1 MTCPDWNRLVARR
14 DGADEPETEW
24 LAAVEHLDA
33 CPRCERTAL
42 AADPALVFRRLGPL
56 ELDPAAEKAEVESV
70 RRAVA
75 AMRTGRRLER
85 FSQAGAHARH
95 WRRYAAAAVLAAAAL
110 SLGVDRRED
119 GPGRLASGAAAAR
132 GALGSLGSK
141 TAGVLSGEPSQ
152 PSATAGSTGAIVP
165 ASVVTPAV
173 PPPYSTYGEAD
184 GAMEGLNRPKA
195 RVYQLH
201 GRHLQVVMIVDEKLD
216 V

>member
-1 MTCPDWNRLVARR
+1 MSCPDWNRLVALR
-14 DGADEPETEW
+14 DGAPRFAEGSEGAEIDW
-24 LAAVEHLDA
+24 LSAVEHLDS
-33 CPRCERTAL
+33 CPSCERAAL
-42 AADPALVFRRLGPL
+42 AADPTLVFRRLGPL
-56 ELDPAAEKAEVESV
+56 DLSPAEESAEIESV

-85 FSQAGAHARH
+85 ASHAASSGRH

-110 SLGVDRRED
+110 SLGVEPH
-119 GPGRLASGAAAAR
+119 PGGAALGSTALGSAALSGLAR
-132 GALGSLGSK
+132 RPTPAIGALG
-141 TAGVLSGEPSQ
+141 
-152 PSATAGSTGAIVP
+152 AILP
-165 ASVVTPAV
+165 AAVVTPAAAY
-173 PPPYSTYGEAD
+173 PTYGEAGEAD

>member
-1 MTCPDWNRLVARR
+1 MTCPDWNRMVAGR
-14 DGADEPETEW
+14 DGADEPGTDW
-24 LAAVEHLDA
+24 LAAVEHLDS
-33 CPRCERTAL
+33 CPHCERAAL
-42 AADPALVFRRLGPL
+42 AADPTLVFRRLGPL
-56 ELDPAAEKAEVESV
+56 ELDPAAEKAEVEAV

-85 FSQAGAHARH
+85 FSQAGGHARH

-110 SLGVDRRED
+110 SLGVDRREE
-119 GPGRLASGAAAAR
+119 GPGRQ
-132 GALGSLGSK
+132 
-141 TAGVLSGEPSQ
+141 PSQ

-165 ASVVTPAV
+165 ASVVAAPAV

>member
-1 MTCPDWNRLVARR
+1 LGRSCPS
-14 DGADEPETEW
+14 
-24 LAAVEHLDA
+24 
-33 CPRCERTAL
+33 CERAAL
-42 AADPALVFRRLGPL
+42 AADPTLVFRRLGPL
-56 ELDPAAEKAEVESV
+56 DLSPAEESAEIESV

-85 FSQAGAHARH
+85 ASHAASSGRH

-110 SLGVDRRED
+110 SLGVDHR
-119 GPGRLASGAAAAR
+119 PGGAGAALGSAALGSAVLSGLAHQPTPAIGALGTILPAAAVTPAAAAY
-132 GALGSLGSK
+132 
-141 TAGVLSGEPSQ
+141 P
-152 PSATAGSTGAIVP
+152 
-165 ASVVTPAV
+165 
-173 PPPYSTYGEAD
+173 TYGEAD

>member
-1 MTCPDWNRLVARR
+1 MSCPDWNRLVALR
-14 DGADEPETEW
+14 DGAPRFAEGSEGAEIDW
-24 LAAVEHLDA
+24 LSAVEHLDS
-33 CPRCERTAL
+33 CPSCERAAL
-42 AADPALVFRRLGPL
+42 AADPTLVFRRLGPL
-56 ELDPAAEKAEVESV
+56 DLSPAEESAEIESV

-85 FSQAGAHARH
+85 ASHAASSGRH

-110 SLGVDRRED
+110 SLGVEPHPGGAALGSTALGSAALSGLARRPTPAI
-119 GPGRLASGAAAAR
+119 GALGAILPAAAVTPAAAAY
-132 GALGSLGSK
+132 
-141 TAGVLSGEPSQ
+141 P
-152 PSATAGSTGAIVP
+152 
-165 ASVVTPAV
+165 
-173 PPPYSTYGEAD
+173 TYGEAD